1 MLSLAAQVAPDW
13 SVGFITWSARCVHFP
28 CQVKRQTNFSPL
40 EFCFRTT
47 ANRLLRERRAYLS
60 GTVSIV
66 TCLPGGQ
73 LPVVSSE
80 KVRARFKSPP
90 CSPQYDPCQTEMW
103 HHAATSSAGIHSTS
117 FSFCVCAG
125 AECGT
130 VVLLQPKGAVWS
142 PAYPQA
148 YSNNTLCR
156 WVIYAPEGHIVKVK
170 TTLKLLCWPSQCLV
184 TPLSSRDLSVRSWMH
199 ACSEIGS
206 SDRFHCKR
214 ECDTQLDSK
223 GRRYDVT
230 AAM

>member
-1 MLSLAAQVAPDW
+1 MLSLAAQVVTNW
-13 SVGFITWSARCVHFP
+13 SVGFITWSVRRVHFP
-28 CQVKRQTNFSPL
+28 SQVERQTNFSPV
-40 EFCFRTT
+40 EFCFHTT
-47 ANRLLRERRAYLS
+47 TDRLLREQRTYLN

-66 TCLPGGQ
+66 TCLPGDQ

-103 HHAATSSAGIHSTS
+103 HRAGTSSAGLHSTS

-130 VVLLQPKGAVWS
+130 VVLLQPKGVVQS

-148 YSNNTLCR
+148 YSNNTICH

-170 TTLKLLCWPSQCLV
+170 TTCVGPVIASCLLCPVVTCL
-184 TPLSSRDLSVRSWMH
+184 SGHECMH
-199 ACSEIGS
+199 AVRLESLIG
-206 SDRFHCKR
+206 FTAR
-214 ECDTQLDSK
+214 ENVILN
-223 GRRYDVT
+223 
-230 AAM
+230 